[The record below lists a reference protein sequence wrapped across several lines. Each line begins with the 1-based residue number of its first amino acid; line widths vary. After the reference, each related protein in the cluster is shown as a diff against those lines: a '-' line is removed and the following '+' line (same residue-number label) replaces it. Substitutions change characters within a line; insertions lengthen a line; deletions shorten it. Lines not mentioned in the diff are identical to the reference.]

1 MKTLHMTI
9 LKPPKILESLCIT
22 ASGNILASGN
32 LRFRVFKLQLKVLNN
47 NAYYLYSV

>member
-9 LKPPKILESLCIT
+9 LKPPNILDSLCIT

-32 LRFRVFKLQLKVLNN
+32 TRFRVLKLQLKMLNN
-47 NAYYLYSV
+47 NACYLYSV